1 MNLEAVLEGQ
11 VTVAKSNSCKPEM
24 WVDEHGDALYRYAL
38 MRLRDSQR
46 AEDAVQETF
55 LAALKA
61 QNSFGGQ
68 SSERTWLIGILKH
81 KIIDHYR
88 KTSREVNAVFEGE
101 AGVAEEETF
110 RAAGQWVGHWKN
122 ETAPQEWGAGPDA
135 LLESKD
141 FWQILQECLNHM
153 PPRMAQ
159 VFTLREMDEMTT
171 EEICETLQITTS
183 NFWVLIHRARLHLR
197 RCLETK
203 YFQKR

>member
-1 MNLEAVLEGQ
+1 MSLESVLEEQ
-11 VTVAKSNSCKPEM
+11 VTITKSISCKPEM

-101 AGVAEEETF
+101 GGVANEETF
-110 RAAGQWVGHWKN
+110 RVTGQWVGHWKN

-141 FWQILQECLNHM
+141 FWEILQECLNHM
-153 PPRMAQ
+153 PARMAQ
-159 VFTLREMDEMTT
+159 VFTLREMDEMST

-203 YFQKR
+203 YFRKQ

>member
-1 MNLEAVLEGQ
+1 MSLEIVSEGQ
-11 VTVAKSNSCKPEM
+11 RVRIGTSSCNPEM
-24 WVDEHGDALYRYAL
+24 WVDQHGDALYRYAL
-38 MRLRDSQR
+38 LRLRDSQR

-81 KIIDHYR
+81 KIIDHFR
-88 KTSREVNAVFEGE
+88 KTSREVPAVFEGE
-101 AGVAEEETF
+101 SGAEDEEQF
-110 RAAGQWVGHWKN
+110 RVTGEWIGHWKK

-135 LLESKD
+135 LMQSKD
-141 FWQILQECLNHM
+141 FWEILQACLNHM
-153 PPRMAQ
+153 PQRMAQ
-159 VFTLREMDEMTT
+159 AFTLREIDEMTT

-203 YFQKR
+203 YFHKQ